1 MTTLLL
7 FSPRPP
13 IPLSLLLTEE
23 EAAVRIQAFWR
34 AYLVR
39 ATFDYDIKHHEDF
52 WHGGLGRK
60 QMYQKLNVVT
70 HIQTPEIG
78 LCKTVE
84 FGFLKKSKLI
94 LQLSYKTHLRVGAMA
109 QL

>member
-1 MTTLLL
+1 MDSHKPLTILLL

-39 ATFDYDIKHHEDF
+39 
-52 WHGGLGRK
+52 G
-60 QMYQKLNVVT
+60 
-70 HIQTPEIG
+70 
-78 LCKTVE
+78 TVIME
-84 FGFLKKSKLI
+84 
-94 LQLSYKTHLRVGAMA
+94 LSIMGTCDTVG
-109 QL
+109 